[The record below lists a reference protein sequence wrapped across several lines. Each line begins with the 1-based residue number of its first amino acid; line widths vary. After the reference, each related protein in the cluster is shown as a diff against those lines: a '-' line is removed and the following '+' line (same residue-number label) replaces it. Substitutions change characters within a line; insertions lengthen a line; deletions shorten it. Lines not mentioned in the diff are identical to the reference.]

1 MDGAS
6 NEMPSN
12 EIITDGM
19 GSNGMDGMDGMGSNG
34 IKPNPTGFM
43 DRIK

>member
-19 GSNGMDGMDGMGSNG
+19 GSNGMDGMGSNG